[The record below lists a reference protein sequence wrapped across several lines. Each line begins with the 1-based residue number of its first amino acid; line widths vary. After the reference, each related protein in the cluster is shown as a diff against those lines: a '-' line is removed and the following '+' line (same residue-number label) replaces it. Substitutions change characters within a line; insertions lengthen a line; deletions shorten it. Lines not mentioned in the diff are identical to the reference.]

1 MTKRIL
7 AVLIAA
13 ALGLCM
19 FTACGKKDDTQ
30 SDTQTQQTDTQDE
43 EKTAEQKEEGTQQ
56 EADAKSEATNKEEA
70 PSEPIEMTTEEFEDL
85 VDTFNNPQSDAEKEE
100 ARLKLEA
107 VLKQM
112 EQQQQ

>member
-1 MTKRIL
+1 M
-7 AVLIAA
+7 
-13 ALGLCM
+13 GLCM

-30 SDTQTQQTDTQDE
+30 TQQSATQDE
-43 EKTAEQKEEGTQQ
+43 ADTTEQKKETPDAQLDG
-56 EADAKSEATNKEEA
+56 DAKTETSEKEDT

-85 VDTFNNPQSDAEKEE
+85 VDTFNNPKSDAEKEE

>member
-13 ALGLCM
+13 AMGLCM

-30 SDTQTQQTDTQDE
+30 TQQSATQDE
-43 EKTAEQKEEGTQQ
+43 ADTTEQKEETPDAQLDG
-56 EADAKSEATNKEEA
+56 DAKTETSEKEDT

-85 VDTFNNPQSDAEKEE
+85 VDTFNNPKSDAENEE

>member
-13 ALGLCM
+13 AMGLCM

-30 SDTQTQQTDTQDE
+30 TQQSATQGDAD
-43 EKTAEQKEEGTQQ
+43 TAEQKEETPDAQPEGGANN
-56 EADAKSEATNKEEA
+56 EASEKEEA
-70 PSEPIEMTTEEFEDL
+70 SEPIEMTTEEFEDL

-112 EQQQQ
+112 EQAQQ

>member
-7 AVLIAA
+7 AVILAA
-13 ALGLCM
+13 AIGLCM

-30 SDTQTQQTDTQDE
+30 TQQSATQGDADTA
-43 EKTAEQKEEGTQQ
+43 KQKEETQETQ
-56 EADAKSEATNKEEA
+56 PEADTKNDASEKEEA
-70 PSEPIEMTTEEFEDL
+70 SEPIEMTTEEFEEL

-112 EQQQQ
+112 EQAQQ